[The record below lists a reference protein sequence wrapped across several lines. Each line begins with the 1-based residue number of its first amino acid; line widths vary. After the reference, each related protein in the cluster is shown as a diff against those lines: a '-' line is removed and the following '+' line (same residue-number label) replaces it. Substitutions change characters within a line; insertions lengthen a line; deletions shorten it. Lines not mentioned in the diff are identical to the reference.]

1 MTQPKHFLCLLLL
14 CAPGAAL
21 AKKPALLG
29 SVVDRNGQALERVNV
44 KLAPGNVEVVTDQTG
59 AFRIDYQRDEEGNRV
74 KLAKRT
80 TYTFEYFKVG
90 FQPATVEVPFK
101 RGELF
106 LEPVTLKEDTIAVK
120 SSTDNI
126 DPGLYP
132 DRAQNSGGSYEGE

>member
-1 MTQPKHFLCLLLL
+1 MTRTQTLLLL
-14 CAPGAAL
+14 IVLTAPGAAL

-29 SVVDRNGQALERVNV
+29 SVVDRNGQALDRVNV
-44 KLAPGNVEVVTDQTG
+44 KVSPGNVEVVTDQTG

-90 FQPATVEVPFK
+90 FQAETVEVPFK
-101 RGELF
+101 RGELY
-106 LEPVTLKEDTIAVK
+106 LEPITLKEDTIAVK
-120 SSTDNI
+120 NSSDNI